1 MKIDLSKNGFE
12 SLFTPWQTEIV
23 YMLTENPGREWT
35 SGVLHT
41 EMFDR
46 EPVSRASV
54 IGFMK
59 LLEAWG
65 IVVVSYDKAQG
76 GEYRI
81 YIIPHTEES
90 LREYFASLA
99 ESWAKEMRNPSSTS
113 SGKKEEKECIK

>member
-54 IGFMK
+54 INFMK
-59 LLEAWG
+59 ELEAWG
-65 IVVVSYDKAQG
+65 VVQVTYDKAQG

-81 YIIPHTEES
+81 YMFQHTEES
-90 LREYFASLA
+90 LRGYFASLA
-99 ESWAKEMRNPSSTS
+99 ENWAKETRNPSST
-113 SGKKEEKECIK
+113 KTVKEII

>member
-12 SLFTPWQTEIV
+12 SIFTDWQIEV
-23 YMLTENPGREWT
+23 LHLLTANPGREWT
-35 SGVLHT
+35 SNILHT

-65 IVVVSYDKAQG
+65 VVEVSYDKAQG

-81 YIIPHTEES
+81 YISHHIEES

-99 ESWAKEMRNPSSTS
+99 ESWAKEMRNPSSTKTVKGES
-113 SGKKEEKECIK
+113 NE

>member
-12 SLFTPWQTEIV
+12 SIFTDWQIETLHL
-23 YMLTENPGREWT
+23 LTANPGREWT
-35 SGVLHT
+35 SGILHA
-41 EMFDR
+41 ELFDR

-65 IVVVSYDKAQG
+65 VVGVSYDKAQG

-81 YIIPHTEES
+81 YKCNYTLNGLWTHIRILTEAWIRES
-90 LREYFASLA
+90 EKIL
-99 ESWAKEMRNPSSTS
+99 SST
-113 SGKKEEKECIK
+113 KTMTTEIVE